1 MVGKLDITD
10 CINIEWIYTECK
22 ACFFLQ
28 LWQMINYLL
37 TTPVVSRVAEL
48 EVLGGVRFLTTLG
61 AGVRFFCPT
70 PGVELDH
77 FLYHTPKLGIPI
89 EMVQFVW
96 NFVETDFLLCTTI
109 STNFN
114 SQISLP
120 LC

>member
-48 EVLGGVRFLTTLG
+48 EVLGGVKIPDNSGSRSEIFLSDSG
-61 AGVRFFCPT
+61 CRIGSFF
-70 PGVELDH
+70 
-77 FLYHTPKLGIPI
+77 
-89 EMVQFVW
+89 
-96 NFVETDFLLCTTI
+96 I
-109 STNFN
+109 SH
-114 SQISLP
+114 S
-120 LC
+120 